1 VRDVLGGVEIVV
13 VGGMEEVVEME
24 VNGAKEAP

>member
-1 VRDVLGGVEIVV
+1 VEIVV
-13 VGGMEEVVEME
+13 VGGVEEVVEME